1 MYCVFELCKVYFSEL
16 NSLGTVPGIYFHT
29 LIWSCRRYIYSHI
42 KCNLQGIYEQLKLA
56 AEAFLEGD
64 DGITIDMKKKH
75 IKLSKILGW
84 YQEDFGKNKDEV
96 TVQQLKFMI
105 NISPQSIVFHMH
117 KEDYKQIFCMFCN

>member
-1 MYCVFELCKVYFSEL
+1 VKIYTRY
-16 NSLGTVPGIYFHT
+16 GTVPNEFN
-29 LIWSCRRYIYSHI
+29 S
-42 KCNLQGIYEQLKLA
+42 LKYT

-105 NISPQSIVFHMH
+105 NISAQIHNTNSTQITQIYHTKLDKAMPKIHTPQH
-117 KEDYKQIFCMFCN
+117 D